1 MAKTKTNLQ
10 TLNAK
15 AQLYG
20 NKVTPTTVFRTMFS
34 YELIIL
40 AYAVLLF
47 GRKNIIMIALMAIIG
62 AVFVYKGILPYKVD
76 DYYREQ
82 SENERNQFMQL
93 VTQEMSSPD
102 ASIVY
107 VMQRATD
114 AASGE
119 FYDDM
124 MHLMIK
130 IRQTSN
136 VDVVHPAFQAIREK
150 YKEDTF
156 FCMMMDEC
164 ETTYFEAQYNADTF
178 RSFLDAHTFMIDR
191 ERYYEKAKKD
201 WQSNLMMLLVFCFF
215 VECAVMMMGGYTQ
228 YQQLWLNIGGFSVSV
243 FFFIVIAKII
253 RTFYRRFYDN
263 DVMHQ

>member
-40 AYAVLLF
+40 AYTALLF
-47 GRKNIIMIALMAIIG
+47 GSHNIIMLALMAIIG

-76 DYYREQ
+76 DYYRER

-93 VTQEMSSPD
+93 VTQEMSSPN
-102 ASIVY
+102 ASIVL

-130 IRQTSN
+130 IRQTS
-136 VDVVHPAFQAIREK
+136 DMDIVHAAFQVIRDK

-178 RSFLDAHTFMIDR
+178 RSFLNAHTFMIDR
-191 ERYYEKAKKD
+191 ERYFEKAKKD
-201 WQSNLMMLLVFCFF
+201 WQTNVVILLVLCFF
-215 VECAVMMMGGYTQ
+215 VECLVMLMTGYAKYKEIWLTVVGFVISVIFFLVMG
-228 YQQLWLNIGGFSVSV
+228 
-243 FFFIVIAKII
+243 KIL
-253 RTFYRRFYDN
+253 RSFYRHFYDN